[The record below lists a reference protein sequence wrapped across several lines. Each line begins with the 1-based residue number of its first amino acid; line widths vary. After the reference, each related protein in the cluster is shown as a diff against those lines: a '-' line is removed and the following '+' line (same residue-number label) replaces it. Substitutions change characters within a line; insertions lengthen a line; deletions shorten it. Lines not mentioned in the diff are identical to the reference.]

1 MEILLRDMRYGIRML
16 SKRPG
21 FTAVAIIALALGIGA
36 NTAVF
41 SVVNTVLLRP
51 LPFAEPD
58 RLVNL
63 WTTRADRGINKMV
76 ASYPD
81 FVDWRDQSNSFE
93 QVAAYSEQD
102 FTLTGGDNPSR
113 LGGMVVSSDL
123 FPLLKAQAA
132 VGRTFSADDDRNG
145 APLTAVLSHKLWKQ
159 RYNGEASVIGSSVTL
174 NSKSYTVI
182 GVMPEG
188 FQFPVQS
195 APVELWTTFA
205 YALTAAGEE
214 SIAEQRGAHFLHV
227 IARLKPGVHS
237 QTARADVEGVAARL
251 SEKYPDT
258 NTGMGASVNPTSE
271 DLVGDVRPALLIL
284 MGAVGCVLLI
294 ACTNVASLLLARA
307 TTRHKE
313 MAIRAAL
320 GASRVRVVR
329 QLLTESLVLALAG
342 GAIGLLIALWGTDA
356 LVAVSGDELPRAA
369 QIGLDMRVLGFT
381 LLVSLITGVL
391 FGIAPAVYA
400 SKTDLNEALKEGG
413 RAGSEG
419 ARRNRLR
426 GALVTAEVA
435 IAVVLLTGAG
445 LLIQSLWRLQK
456 VDSGIDTHNV
466 ICLEVGL
473 PEVRYTTAQ
482 QREFYRQL
490 QTRLSSLP
498 GVVAASASFPLP
510 LTNQGMTLSFETEGR
525 PLPRGDRPSSSYRSV
540 SLDFFRTLGMR
551 IVKGRDFNEHDDNKG
566 PDVIVINEAFA
577 DRYFPGE
584 DPIGKRIKPGIS
596 VETGK
601 SPAWREIVGIVS
613 NTKYRGPKRDFL
625 PEYYVPES
633 QVPLDSMI
641 LTVKTVGDPH
651 GIVGAVRDEVRDL
664 DKDLPIYNIHTLD
677 DYLSAAVAQP
687 RLFAVLLA
695 IFAGLALALTTIGLY
710 GVMSYS
716 VAQRTHEI
724 GIRMALGARP
734 ANVLRLMV
742 MQGMTVAALG
752 IGFGLATALLV
763 TRVMAGLLFGIGTRD
778 PVTFAAIALII
789 AGVALGACFVPA
801 RRATKVD
808 PMVALRY
815 E

>member
-1 MEILLRDMRYGIRML
+1 METFLRDMRYGIRML

-51 LPFAEPD
+51 LPFSEPD
-58 RLVNL
+58 RLVNC
-63 WTTRADRGINKMV
+63 WTTRAERGINKMV

-81 FVDWRDQSNSFE
+81 FVDWRDQNNSFE
-93 QVAAYSEQD
+93 QLAAYTEQD

-113 LGGMVVSSDL
+113 LGGMVASSDL
-123 FPLLKAQAA
+123 FPLLKVQAA

-145 APLTAVLSHKLWKQ
+145 AALTVILSHKLWKQ
-159 RYNGEASVIGSSVTL
+159 RYNGEASIIGSSITL

-195 APVELWTTFA
+195 EPVELWTTFA
-205 YALTAAGEE
+205 YALTAVGDE

-227 IARLKPGVHS
+227 IARLKPGVNS
-237 QTARADVEGVAARL
+237 QTARADLEAVAARL

-258 NTGMGASVNPTSE
+258 NTGMGVAVNPTSE

-294 ACTNVASLLLARA
+294 ACSNVASLLLARA

-329 QLLTESLVLALAG
+329 QLLTESLVLAMAG

-356 LVAVSGDELPRAA
+356 LVAVSGDELPRAT

-391 FGIAPAVYA
+391 FGIAPAIYA

-426 GALVTAEVA
+426 GALVTVEVA

-466 ICLEVGL
+466 IALEVGL
-473 PEVRYTTAQ
+473 PEVRYTAAQ

-498 GVVAASASFPLP
+498 GVVAASAVFPLP
-510 LTNQGMTLSFETEGR
+510 LTNQGMTLSFEIEGR
-525 PLPRGDRPSSSYRSV
+525 PLPRGDHPSSSYRSV
-540 SLDFFRTLGMR
+540 SVDLFRTLGMR

-566 PDVIVINEAFA
+566 PDVIMINQAFA
-577 DRYFPGE
+577 DRFFPGE
-584 DPIGKRIKPGIS
+584 DPIGKRIKPSIS
-596 VETGK
+596 VGTGT

-613 NTKYRGPKRDFL
+613 NIKYRGPKRDFL

-664 DKDLPIYNIHTLD
+664 DKDLPIYNIRTLD

-734 ANVLRLMV
+734 GNVLRLV
-742 MQGMTVAALG
+742 VLQGMTVAALG
-752 IGFGLATALLV
+752 ISVGLVTALLV
-763 TRVMAGLLFGIGTRD
+763 TRVMAGLLFGIGAKD

-789 AGVALGACFVPA
+789 AGVALAACFVPA

>member
-1 MEILLRDMRYGIRML
+1 METLFRDIRYGIRML

-41 SVVNTVLLRP
+41 SVVNAVLLRP

-58 RLVNL
+58 RLVNV
-63 WTTRADRGINKMV
+63 WVTRPQRGINKMI

-81 FVDWRDQSNSFE
+81 FADWREQNNVFE
-93 QVAAYSEQD
+93 QTAAYTEQD

-113 LGGMVVSSDL
+113 LEGRVVSADL
-123 FPLLKAQAA
+123 FPLLRAQAA
-132 VGRTFSADDDRNG
+132 MGRTFSAEDDRSG
-145 APLTAVLSHKLWKQ
+145 APLTVVLSHKLWKQ
-159 RYNGEASVIGSSVTL
+159 HYNGDSSIIGANVTL

-188 FQFPVQS
+188 FQFPVQNN
-195 APVELWTTFA
+195 PVELWTTFA
-205 YALTAAGEE
+205 YALTAPGDE
-214 SIAEQRGAHFLHV
+214 SIAEQRGSHFLHV
-227 IARLKPGVHS
+227 TARLKPGATLQQAQAEIETIS
-237 QTARADVEGVAARL
+237 GRL

-258 NTGMGASVNPTSE
+258 NTGFGVAINPAHE

-307 TTRHKE
+307 TTRHRE

-320 GASRVRVVR
+320 GASRARVIR
-329 QLLTESLVLALAG
+329 QLLTESLVLAIAG

-356 LVAVSGDELPRAA
+356 LVAVSGDELPLAA
-369 QIGLDMRVLGFT
+369 AIGLDMRVLGFT
-381 LLVSLITGVL
+381 IAVSLLTGVL
-391 FGIAPAVYA
+391 FGIAPAIHS

-413 RAGSEG
+413 RGGSEG
-419 ARRNRLR
+419 SRRNRLR
-426 GALVTAEVA
+426 SGLVAAEVA

-456 VDSGIDTHNV
+456 VDSGINTHNV
-466 ICLEVGL
+466 ITAELGL
-473 PEVRYTTAQ
+473 PEVRYTPAQ

-490 QTRLSSLP
+490 QTRLATLP
-498 GVVAASASFPLP
+498 GVVAASAVYPLP
-510 LTNQGMTLSFETEGR
+510 LGKAGMTLSFEVEGR
-525 PLPRGDRPSSSYRSV
+525 PLPRGDHPSSSYRSV
-540 SLDFFRTLGMR
+540 SLDLFRTVGMR
-551 IVKGRDFNEHDDNKG
+551 ITKGRDFSEHDDNKA

-577 DRYFPGE
+577 DRFFPGE
-584 DPIGKRIKPGIS
+584 DPIGKRIKPSIT
-596 VETGK
+596 VEAGK
-601 SPAWREIVGIVS
+601 SPAWREIIGIVG
-613 NTKYRGPKRDFL
+613 NIKYRGVSKDFA

-633 QVPLDSMI
+633 QLPFDTMV
-641 LTVKTVGDPH
+641 LTVRTTGDPR
-651 GIVGAVRDEVRDL
+651 GIVGAVRDEVRNL
-664 DKDLPIYNIHTLD
+664 DKDLPLYNIRTMD
-677 DYLSAAVAQP
+677 WYLSAGVAQS

-695 IFAGLALALTTIGLY
+695 IFAGLALALTAIGLY

-734 ANVLRLMV
+734 ANVLQLV
-742 MQGMTVAALG
+742 VSQGMTVAALG
-752 IGFGLATALLV
+752 IGIGLGAALLA
-763 TRVMAGLLFGIGTRD
+763 TRVMASLLFGIGAKD
-778 PVTFAAIALII
+778 PLTFGTIALII
-789 AGVALGACFVPA
+789 AGVALVACFVPA

>member
-1 MEILLRDMRYGIRML
+1 METLLRDMRYGIRML
-16 SKRPG
+16 TKRPG

-41 SVVNTVLLRP
+41 SVVNAVLLRP
-51 LPFAEPD
+51 LPYAEPD
-58 RLVNL
+58 HLVNV
-63 WTTRADRGINKMV
+63 WTTRPQRGINKMV

-81 FVDWRDQSNSFE
+81 FADWRDQNNVFE
-93 QVAAYSEQD
+93 RVAAYTEQD
-102 FTLTGGDNPSR
+102 FTLIGGDSPSR
-113 LGGMVVSSDL
+113 LGGLVVSSDL
-123 FPLLKAQAA
+123 FPLLQVQAA
-132 VGRTFSADDDRNG
+132 IGRTFNADDDRNG
-145 APLTAVLSHKLWKQ
+145 SPLTVVLSHRLWRQ
-159 RYNGEASVIGSSVTL
+159 HYNSDSSIIGSSITL
-174 NSKSYTVI
+174 NSKSYGVI

-195 APVELWTTFA
+195 DPVELWTTFA
-205 YALTAAGEE
+205 NALTATGDE
-214 SIAEQRGAHFLHV
+214 SIAEQRGMHFLHV
-227 IARLKPGVHS
+227 IARLKPGVNS
-237 QTARADVEGVAARL
+237 QEARADLEAIAGHL
-251 SEKYPDT
+251 GEKYPDT
-258 NTGMGASVNPTSE
+258 NTGIGASVNLAQE

-329 QLLTESLVLALAG
+329 QLLTESLVLAMAG

-369 QIGLDMRVLGFT
+369 GIGLDMRVLGFT
-381 LLVSLITGVL
+381 LLVSLLTGVL
-391 FGIAPAVYA
+391 FGIAPAIHS

-413 RAGSEG
+413 RGGSEG

-426 GALVTAEVA
+426 SALVAAEVA

-456 VDSGIDTHNV
+456 VDSGIDTKNV
-466 ICLEVGL
+466 IAMEVGL

-490 QTRLSSLP
+490 QTRLSTLP
-498 GVVAASASFPLP
+498 GVVAASAVFPLP
-510 LTNQGMTLSFETEGR
+510 LTNQGMSLSFETEGR
-525 PLPRGDRPSSSYRSV
+525 PQPRGDRPSSSYRSV

-551 IVKGRDFNEHDDNKG
+551 IVKGRDFNERDDDRG

-577 DRYFPGE
+577 DRFFPGE

-596 VETGK
+596 ETGK
-601 SPAWREIVGIVS
+601 SPAWREIIGIVS
-613 NTKYRGPKRDFL
+613 NIKYRGPRKESG

-633 QVPLDSMI
+633 QVPLDSMT
-641 LTVKTVGDPH
+641 LTVRTTGDPR
-651 GIVGAVRDEVRDL
+651 GIVGAVRDEVRAL
-664 DKDLPIYNIHTLD
+664 DKDLPIYNIRTLD
-677 DYLSAAVAQP
+677 EYLSVAVAQP

-695 IFAGLALALTTIGLY
+695 IFAGLALALTAIGLY

-734 ANVLRLMV
+734 ANVLQLVVR
-742 MQGMTVAALG
+742 QGMTVAALG
-752 IGFGLATALLV
+752 VGIGLVAALFA
-763 TRVMAGLLFGIGTRD
+763 TRVMTSLLFGIGARD
-778 PVTFAAIALII
+778 PLTFAAIAVII

>member
-195 APVELWTTFA
+195 EPVELWTTFA

>member
-21 FTAVAIIALALGIGA
+21 FTAIAIIALALGIGA

-58 RLVNL
+58 HLVNV

-81 FVDWRDQSNSFE
+81 FADWRDQSNSFE
-93 QVAAYSEQD
+93 QAAAYSEQD

-113 LGGMVVSSDL
+113 LAGMVVSSDL
-123 FPLLKAQAA
+123 FPLLKVQAA

-145 APLTAVLSHKLWKQ
+145 APLMVVLSHKLWKQ
-159 RYNGEASVIGSSVTL
+159 HYNGEASIIGSSVTL

-188 FQFPVQS
+188 FQFPLQS
-195 APVELWTTFA
+195 EPVELWTTFA
-205 YALTAAGEE
+205 YSLTAVGEE

-227 IARLKPGVHS
+227 IARLKPGVSS
-237 QTARADVEGVAARL
+237 QSARAELEAVAAHL
-251 SEKYPDT
+251 GEKYPDT
-258 NTGMGASVNPTSE
+258 NTGMGVTVNPTSE

-320 GASRVRVVR
+320 GASRARVVR
-329 QLLTESLVLALAG
+329 QLLSESLVLAMAG

-369 QIGLDMRVLGFT
+369 QIGLDMRVLAFT

-391 FGIAPAVYA
+391 FGIAPAIYA

-466 ICLEVGL
+466 IALEVGL
-473 PEVRYTTAQ
+473 PDVRYTTAQ

-498 GVVAASASFPLP
+498 GVVAASAVFPLP
-510 LTNQGMTLSFETEGR
+510 LTNQGMTLSFETEAAR
-525 PLPRGDRPSSSYRSV
+525 FRAATIHRRRIDR
-540 SLDFFRTLGMR
+540 
-551 IVKGRDFNEHDDNKG
+551 
-566 PDVIVINEAFA
+566 
-577 DRYFPGE
+577 
-584 DPIGKRIKPGIS
+584 
-596 VETGK
+596 
-601 SPAWREIVGIVS
+601 
-613 NTKYRGPKRDFL
+613 
-625 PEYYVPES
+625 
-633 QVPLDSMI
+633 
-641 LTVKTVGDPH
+641 
-651 GIVGAVRDEVRDL
+651 
-664 DKDLPIYNIHTLD
+664 
-677 DYLSAAVAQP
+677 
-687 RLFAVLLA
+687 
-695 IFAGLALALTTIGLY
+695 
-710 GVMSYS
+710 
-716 VAQRTHEI
+716 
-724 GIRMALGARP
+724 
-734 ANVLRLMV
+734 
-742 MQGMTVAALG
+742 
-752 IGFGLATALLV
+752 
-763 TRVMAGLLFGIGTRD
+763 
-778 PVTFAAIALII
+778 
-789 AGVALGACFVPA
+789 
-801 RRATKVD
+801 
-808 PMVALRY
+808 
-815 E
+815 